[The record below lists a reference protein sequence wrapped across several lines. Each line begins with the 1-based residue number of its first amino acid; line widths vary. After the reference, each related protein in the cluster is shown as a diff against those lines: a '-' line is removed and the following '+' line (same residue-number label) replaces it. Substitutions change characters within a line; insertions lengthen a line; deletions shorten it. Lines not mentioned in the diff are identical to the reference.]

1 MPLLSPSGF
10 RRRDRPI
17 RTGRRDKPV
26 IQLPSVAMRV
36 AVMVGIAVVLF
47 SVILFR
53 LWFLEVLSGQQ
64 FLAQANNNRL
74 RSVKIAAPRG
84 TIVDRFGKV
93 IVDNRPGLAVVIRP
107 MDVPA
112 GQMRALVQRLASV
125 LRMPAGEIQA
135 LLDQQKLI
143 GLPYDAVTVKEDVKS
158 AVVSYLLEHDLAFP
172 GVEVRQ
178 DYLRAYPM
186 GDLAAQILGNVG
198 QISAPE
204 LKQAHFKDYAAG
216 DVVGQ
221 AGLEWTYDR
230 WLRGIDGVAKVEV
243 DAMGR
248 PKTNAVVP
256 GGRLPQ
262 PGDTL
267 VTTID
272 AKVQSA
278 AQQALVKGIEI
289 AHANGDYA
297 ANGGAAVVMD
307 VHSGEVLA
315 MASYP
320 TYDPKVWVRSLSQ
333 KNYKRLAAKS
343 ANYPLLNRP
352 TQEAIA
358 VGSTFKPITAIAALE
373 EGLITPATTI
383 LAGSVYASHG
393 QVFKDWN
400 PNGHGWLNLDQAIT
414 QSADTYFYPIG
425 YKFYQRGGTLLQN
438 WADRL
443 GMGKPTGVDIPGEV
457 AGRIPTQ
464 AWKRQY
470 FSTAI
475 GKIWEPGDS
484 IQLAVGQG
492 YMTATPLQLATA
504 YAAIAN
510 GGTIVQPHLG
520 LKIVD
525 QQGQLVSDLAANTST
540 HKVDVTVG
548 TLDAV
553 RTGLRDAASMP
564 LGTSAPVFAGYPVP
578 VAGKTGTA
586 EVYDASVQKN
596 VNYAW
601 YASYAPFNDPKYVV
615 VVMIEKGG
623 HGGTAA
629 APAARLIYDQL
640 FGVKGGVVTGNGHSD

>member
-1 MPLLSPSGF
+1 MISLLLLPGSGF

-17 RTGRRDKPV
+17 RTGRRDKP
-26 IQLPSVAMRV
+26 IIKLPSIALRV

-47 SVILFR
+47 SIILFR

-112 GQMRALVQRLASV
+112 GQMSTLVQNLASV
-125 LRMPAGEIQA
+125 LKMPASKIQSQ
-135 LLDQQKLI
+135 LDQQKLI
-143 GLPYDAVTVKEDVKS
+143 GLPYDAVTVREDVKT
-158 AVVSYLLEHDLAFP
+158 AVTSYLLEHDQSFP
-172 GVEVRQ
+172 GVEIQQ

-289 AHANGDYA
+289 A
-297 ANGGAAVVMD
+297 
-307 VHSGEVLA
+307 
-315 MASYP
+315 
-320 TYDPKVWVRSLSQ
+320 
-333 KNYKRLAAKS
+333 
-343 ANYPLLNRP
+343 
-352 TQEAIA
+352 
-358 VGSTFKPITAIAALE
+358 
-373 EGLITPATTI
+373 
-383 LAGSVYASHG
+383 
-393 QVFKDWN
+393 
-400 PNGHGWLNLDQAIT
+400 
-414 QSADTYFYPIG
+414 
-425 YKFYQRGGTLLQN
+425 
-438 WADRL
+438 
-443 GMGKPTGVDIPGEV
+443 
-457 AGRIPTQ
+457 
-464 AWKRQY
+464 
-470 FSTAI
+470 
-475 GKIWEPGDS
+475 
-484 IQLAVGQG
+484 
-492 YMTATPLQLATA
+492 
-504 YAAIAN
+504 
-510 GGTIVQPHLG
+510 
-520 LKIVD
+520 
-525 QQGQLVSDLAANTST
+525 
-540 HKVDVTVG
+540 
-548 TLDAV
+548 
-553 RTGLRDAASMP
+553 
-564 LGTSAPVFAGYPVP
+564 
-578 VAGKTGTA
+578 
-586 EVYDASVQKN
+586 
-596 VNYAW
+596 
-601 YASYAPFNDPKYVV
+601 
-615 VVMIEKGG
+615 
-623 HGGTAA
+623 
-629 APAARLIYDQL
+629 
-640 FGVKGGVVTGNGHSD
+640 